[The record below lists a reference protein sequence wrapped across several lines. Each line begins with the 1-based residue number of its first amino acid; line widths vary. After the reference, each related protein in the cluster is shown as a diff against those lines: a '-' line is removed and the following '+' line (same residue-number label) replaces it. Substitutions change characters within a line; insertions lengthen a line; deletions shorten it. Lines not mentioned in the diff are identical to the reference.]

1 MSWNRMLRTRQV
13 VAFRPRFEFLEA
25 RTVPAVG
32 SGPSV
37 TADFN
42 GDGFGDLAVGVP
54 QASDK
59 SQ

>member
-1 MSWNRMLRTRQV
+1 MLRTRQV